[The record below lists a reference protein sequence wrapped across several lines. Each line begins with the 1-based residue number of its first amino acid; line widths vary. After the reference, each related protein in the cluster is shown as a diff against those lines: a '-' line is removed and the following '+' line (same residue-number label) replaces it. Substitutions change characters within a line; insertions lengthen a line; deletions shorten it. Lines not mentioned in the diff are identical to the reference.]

1 MNNYSQKI
9 LEIRGILGSYDAVGK
24 ACGGIS
30 GKAIIKWRDR
40 GRPPRT
46 EYTGETQYASM
57 LEDATQGVVKASD
70 LLPAINPIML
80 NVNVQTMA
88 VD

>member
-9 LEIRGILGSYDAVGK
+9 LEIRRILGSYNAVGK

-30 GKAIIKWRDR
+30 GKAITKWRDR

-57 LEDATQGVVKASD
+57 LEDATLGVVKAKD
-70 LLPAINPIML
+70 LLP
-80 NVNVQTMA
+80 
-88 VD
+88 

>member
-1 MNNYSQKI
+1 MNNYTQKI
-9 LEIRGILGSYDAVGK
+9 LELRKLLGSYDAVGK

-30 GKAIIKWRDR
+30 GKAIMKWRDR

-57 LEDATQGVVKASD
+57 LEDATQGVVKAAD
-70 LLPAINPIML
+70 LLPAIDSIKL
-80 NVNVQTMA
+80 NVNVQTMV